1 MLHAAGAPRLQ
12 RRTERLGR
20 VPLHAGRRAE
30 LQLPG
35 WPATAGQADDVMH
48 AIDEKILTESDRKR
62 LDVLQFYGDYP
73 ITALMTLADL
83 EFCKR
88 AAEARLS
95 TSHLSHST
103 ATGQ

>member
-1 MLHAAGAPRLQ
+1 MPVA
-12 RRTERLGR
+12 ERSCNCQVGQ
-20 VPLHAGRRAE
+20 
-30 LQLPG
+30 QLPDKLTMG
-35 WPATAGQADDVMH
+35 CAP
-48 AIDEKILTESDRKR
+48 IDEKILTESDRKR